1 MERLPETRTAS
12 ILPRVYTDPPELLSA
27 TLHTVAIVV
36 ELMRQRGVPAA
47 LLLENT
53 GITTEMLRE
62 PVDLISRAQELQVF
76 ANALYR
82 GGEAAIGLIAG
93 RTMHMPSYG
102 ILGYAMMVSSNLGA
116 ALRHGFSFP
125 VLLGSYFRLSIQ
137 VRRGEAHMVA
147 SHYHY
152 RPDLERFNTDMC
164 LASLWSIV
172 CDALGAQRT
181 PLAVNF
187 CHDRPDYASQYE
199 RIFGCRVNF
208 GANENSVVF
217 PGEWLDHTLPFAEAV
232 SCGMAL
238 AQCERLER
246 EWAQASGNSTTAH
259 VLRLLNA
266 DPQRYRSIDD
276 AAGALYMS
284 GRTLRRRLQQ
294 AQVRFQALQDQ
305 VLQDKALDLLARGHQ
320 SITQI
325 AHGLGFSEPASF
337 RQAFRRWTGMSPSEW
352 RRARRS
358 GNP

>member
-1 MERLPETRTAS
+1 MERLPQTRTPNM
-12 ILPRVYTDPPELLSA
+12 LPRVYHDPPEQLSA

-36 ELMRQRGVPAA
+36 ELMRQRGVPTN
-47 LLLENT
+47 LLLENS
-53 GITTEMLRE
+53 GITSDMLRE

-82 GGEAAIGLIAG
+82 GGDPDIGLIAG
-93 RTMHMPSYG
+93 RMMHMPSYG
-102 ILGYAMMVSSNLGA
+102 ILGYTMMVSANLGA
-116 ALRHGFSFP
+116 ALRHGFAFP

-137 VRRGEAHMVA
+137 VHVGEAHLVA

-164 LASLWSIV
+164 LASLWSLV
-172 CDALGAQRT
+172 CDALGTQRT

-187 CHDRPDYASQYE
+187 RHQEPSYARCYQA
-199 RIFGCRVNF
+199 IFACPVHF
-208 GANENSVVF
+208 GAPENSLVF
-217 PGEWLDHTLPFAEAV
+217 PGEWLDQALPFAEVV

-266 DPQRYRSIDD
+266 DPHRYRTIDD
-276 AAGALYMS
+276 VAYALCMS
-284 GRTLRRRLQQ
+284 GRTLRRRLQL

-305 VLQDKALDLLARGHQ
+305 VLQEKALDWLAQGQ
-320 SITQI
+320 LSIGQI
-325 AHGLGFSEPASF
+325 AHRLGFSEPASF
-337 RQAFRRWTGMSPSEW
+337 RQAFRRWTGLSPSQWLSE
-352 RRARRS
+352 RRD
-358 GNP
+358 GNL